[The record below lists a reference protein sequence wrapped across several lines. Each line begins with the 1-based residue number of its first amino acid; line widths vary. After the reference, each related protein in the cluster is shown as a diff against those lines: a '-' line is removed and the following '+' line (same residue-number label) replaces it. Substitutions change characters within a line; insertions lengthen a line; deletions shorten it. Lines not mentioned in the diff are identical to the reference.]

1 MRAFELW
8 MASAQLRANRRG
20 GFVSLVSMLSM
31 LGVATAVA
39 LLVVVLSV
47 MNGFDQVVRE
57 RILSVLAHGSFHG
70 PAGELGEWREL
81 RDAALMHPEV
91 ESAAPYIDG
100 QGVLSAPDAVA
111 GVQLLGFA
119 PDEAAFRALGGLTR
133 DMALETLAAG
143 SWRIVLGS
151 ELARRLD
158 VGEGDDVLLQVPQ
171 GWSTPAGI
179 APRMRRLEVAGV
191 FHAGMNDFDR
201 SLAWVHYEDA
211 RRLFGL
217 DEAAG
222 GLRVM
227 LRDPWRVEEVM
238 PEIAGER
245 AVNLFVRYW
254 TWEHASFFYSIAM
267 TKRITI
273 IILTLLA
280 AIAAFNIVSTLV
292 MIVREKTPDIG
303 ILRTLGSTP
312 RSVMAIFAGHGG
324 FAGLLGI
331 VLGLAVG
338 IPLAVWAGPLTSAVE
353 RFLETSIVS
362 PGYSLDE
369 MPSRILVPEVVA
381 VCALALLLSLI
392 ATVYPALRA
401 ARTDPA
407 RATRLDS

>member
-8 MASAQLRANRRG
+8 MASAQLRASRRG
-20 GFVSLVSMLSM
+20 GFVSLVSVLSM

-39 LLVVVLSV
+39 LLIVVLSV

-70 PAGELGEWREL
+70 PAGELSEWREL
-81 RDAALMHPEV
+81 RAAAENHPAV
-91 ESAAPYIDG
+91 ESVAPYIEG
-100 QGVLSAPDAVA
+100 QGVLSAPNVVA
-111 GVQLLGFA
+111 GVQIMGFG
-119 PDEAAFRALGGLTR
+119 PDEQAFVALGGLAAAP
-133 DMALETLAAG
+133 ALESLRAG

-158 VGEGDDVLLQVPQ
+158 ASEGDDVLLQAPQ

-201 SLAWVHYEDA
+201 SLAWMHYEDA
-211 RRLFGL
+211 RRLFSLG
-217 DEAAG
+217 ENAS

-227 LRDPWRVEEVM
+227 LADPWRVEAVM
-238 PEIAGER
+238 PEIAGDM
-245 AVNLFVRYW
+245 AANLFVRYW

-267 TKRITI
+267 TKRITL

-280 AIAAFNIVSTLV
+280 AIAAFNIVSSLV

-312 RSVMAIFAGHGG
+312 RSVMAVFAAHGG
-324 FAGLLGI
+324 LAGLLGI
-331 VLGLAVG
+331 LLGLAVG
-338 IPLAVWAGPLTSAVE
+338 IPLAVWAGPLTAAVE
-353 RFLETSIVS
+353 QFLSTSIVS

-369 MPSRILVPEVVA
+369 MPSRILIPEVIA
-381 VCALALLLSLI
+381 VCALALFLSLA

>member
-1 MRAFELW
+1 MRVFEIW
-8 MASAQLRANRRG
+8 MASAQLKASRRG
-20 GFVSLVSMLSM
+20 GFVSLVSMLSI

-81 RDAALMHPEV
+81 RAAALKHPAV
-91 ESAAPYIDG
+91 ESAAPYIEG

-111 GVQLLGFA
+111 GVQMLGLK
-119 PDEAAFRALGGLTR
+119 PDEPAFRALGGLT
-133 DMALETLAAG
+133 DETALQTLIPG

-151 ELARRLD
+151 ELARRLGVQD
-158 VGEGDDVLLQVPQ
+158 GDDVLLQLPQ

-179 APRMRRLEVAGV
+179 APRMRRLRVAGV

-201 SLAWVHYEDA
+201 SLAWMHYEDA
-211 RRLFGL
+211 RRLFALG
-217 DEAAG
+217 ENAS

-227 LRDPWRVEEVM
+227 LSDPWVVEAVL
-238 PEIAGER
+238 PEIAGVR
-245 AVNLFVRYW
+245 AANLFVRYW

-280 AIAAFNIVSTLV
+280 AIAAFNIVSGLV

-312 RSVMAIFAGHGG
+312 RSIMAVFAGHGG
-324 FAGLLGI
+324 LVGLLG
-331 VLGLAVG
+331 VSLGLAVG
-338 IPLAVWAGPLTSAVE
+338 IPLAVWAGPLTFAVE
-353 RFLETSIVS
+353 QFLRTSLVS

-369 MPSRILVPEVVA
+369 MPSRILAGEVLA
-381 VCALALLLSLI
+381 VCALALALALA
-392 ATVYPALRA
+392 ATLYPALRA

-407 RATRLDS
+407 RATRLDT

>member
-1 MRAFELW
+1 MRAFEVW
-8 MASAQLRANRRG
+8 MASAQLKASRRG
-20 GFVSLVSMLSM
+20 GFVSLVSMLSI

-81 RDAALMHPEV
+81 RNTALNHPAV
-91 ESAAPYIDG
+91 DSAAPYIEG

-111 GVQLLGFA
+111 GVQLLGFQ
-119 PDEAAFRALGGLTR
+119 PDEPAFRALGGLTEE
-133 DMALETLAAG
+133 AGLQTLVPG
-143 SWRIVLGS
+143 SWRIILGS
-151 ELARRLD
+151 ELARRLG
-158 VGEGDDVLLQVPQ
+158 VRNGDDVLLQLPQ

-179 APRMRRLEVAGV
+179 APRMRRLRVAGV

-201 SLAWVHYEDA
+201 SLAWMHYDDV
-211 RRLFGL
+211 RRLFALG
-217 DEAAG
+217 ENVS

-227 LRDPWRVEEVM
+227 LADPWVVEAVL
-238 PEIAGER
+238 PEIAGVR
-245 AVNLFVRYW
+245 ATNLFVRYW

-280 AIAAFNIVSTLV
+280 AIAAFNIVSGLV

-312 RSVMAIFAGHGG
+312 RSIMAVFAGHGG
-324 FAGLLGI
+324 LVGLLG
-331 VLGLAVG
+331 VLLGLAVG

-353 RFLETSIVS
+353 QFLSTSIVS

-369 MPSRILVPEVVA
+369 MPSRILAGEVLA
-381 VCALALLLSLI
+381 VCTLALALALA
-392 ATVYPALRA
+392 ATLYPALRA

-407 RATRLDS
+407 RATRLDT